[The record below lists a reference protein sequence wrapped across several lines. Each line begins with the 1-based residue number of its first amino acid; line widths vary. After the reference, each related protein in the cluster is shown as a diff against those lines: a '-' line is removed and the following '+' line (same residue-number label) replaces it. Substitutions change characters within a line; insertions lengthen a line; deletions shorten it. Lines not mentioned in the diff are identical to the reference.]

1 MFVLENIEENMT
13 IRYVGIELSKYLRG
27 KNFMRESKFNYF
39 VEDGQTV
46 IIFNSLTGKLATLN
60 KDTYSKLQI

>member
-1 MFVLENIEENMT
+1 
-13 IRYVGIELSKYLRG
+13 
-27 KNFMRESKFNYF
+27 MRESKFNYF